1 MSPPLREHRMRV
13 ATNRPPTPD
22 TDAVGR
28 ALGHVFARSTLLEE
42 ALTHRS
48 FVHEHGG
55 DARDNERLEFVGDAV
70 VGLVVATLLHEHFPN
85 AREGELTQRR
95 SALVSGPALARL
107 AAELGIGAA
116 LRLGRGEE
124 RSGGREKPRLL
135 AGALEACFAAVYLD
149 GGVEAAMAMGR
160 PLFAPLLD
168 AQSPGAHDFKTRLQE
183 RLQAA
188 GLAAP
193 RYELVAADGPEHE
206 RAFHV
211 ALRIDGEIAGEG
223 RGRSKSEAEQQAAR
237 AALEAHDSAPPTE
250 RTP

>member
-1 MSPPLREHRMRV
+1 MRV
-13 ATNRPPTPD
+13 ATNRPAPPID
-22 TDAVGR
+22 ADAVGH
-28 ALGHVFARSTLLEE
+28 ALGHVFLRPALLEE

-48 FVHEHGG
+48 FVHEHAAG
-55 DARDNERLEFVGDAV
+55 ARDNERLEFVGDAV
-70 VGLVVATLLHEHFPN
+70 VGLVVGTLLHEHFPD

-95 SALVSGPALARL
+95 AALVSGPALARL

-124 RSGGREKPRLL
+124 RSGGRDKPRLL

-149 GGVEAAMAMGR
+149 GGVDAAMAIGR

-168 AQSPGAHDFKTRLQE
+168 AQSPGALDFKTRLQE
-183 RLQAA
+183 RLQAS
-188 GLAAP
+188 GRSAP
-193 RYELVAADGPEHE
+193 RYEIVAADGPEHE

-211 ALRIDGEIAGEG
+211 ALRIDGELAGEG

-237 AALEAHDSAPPTE
+237 VALEASNSSPPAGD
-250 RTP
+250 PP

>member
-1 MSPPLREHRMRV
+1 MRV
-13 ATNRPPTPD
+13 ATNRPPAPFD

-28 ALGHVFARSTLLEE
+28 ALGHVFANPALLEE

-48 FVHEHGG
+48 FVHEHAAG
-55 DARDNERLEFVGDAV
+55 ARDNERLEFVGDAV
-70 VGLVVATLLHEHFPN
+70 VGLVVATLLHDHFPD

-95 SALVSGPALARL
+95 AALVSGPALARL

-149 GGVEAAMAMGR
+149 GGAAAAMAIGV

-168 AQSPGAHDFKTRLQE
+168 AQSPGALDFKTRLQE
-183 RLQAA
+183 RLQSA
-188 GLAAP
+188 GRGAP
-193 RYELVAADGPEHE
+193 RYEIVSAEGPEHE
-206 RAFHV
+206 RAFRV
-211 ALRIDGEIAGEG
+211 ALRIDGELAGEG
-223 RGRSKSEAEQQAAR
+223 SGRSKSEAEQQAAR
-237 AALEAHDSAPPTE
+237 VALEAHNAAAVESDP
-250 RTP
+250 